1 MSQRRRRSYTAKRPA
16 SRVSIITTVV
26 GAVGLFIYLVFF
38 LSAQAGFSIASK
50 ALAGIGVIIA
60 VVCLVAGVKG
70 IDPFRDTAYDTL
82 SRWAGII
89 LPFAGFVAWIITYFI
104 GIIFG

>member
-16 SRVSIITTVV
+16 SRVSIATTVV
-26 GAVGLFIYLVFF
+26 GAVCLFIFLVFF

-50 ALAGIGVIIA
+50 ALAGIGVISA
-60 VVCLVAGVKG
+60 ALCLVSGVKG
-70 IDPFRDTAYDTL
+70 IEPFRDTSYDIL

-89 LPFAGFVAWIITYFI
+89 VPFAGFAAWIITYFI